1 MPNTNYHSAEQS
13 KKQNIVAMGEPL
25 GELYSALWQHLTF
38 LYNKWGDY
46 AALFGTNPERIEL
59 LNKTGAGFFRIVQ
72 DCLWDDSLLHLARI
86 TDSSSTGKKHNLTIR
101 RISELVNDAKQKAEL
116 EAFVDTAV
124 KATEFARD
132 WRNRRIAHRDLQ
144 LALDL
149 PTEPLAAASRQHVSN
164 ALSSIANVLNYLSN
178 TYMGSTTMFEFAA
191 EPKADGAS
199 TMLIYLRDG
208 LEVELKRK
216 ERLKSGIFS
225 PDDINHRNI

>member
-1 MPNTNYHSAEQS
+1 MSNTNYHSAEQS

-25 GELYSALWQHLTF
+25 GELYSALWQHLTL

-46 AALFGTNPERIEL
+46 VALFGTNPERIVL
-59 LNKTGAGFFRIVQ
+59 LNKTGASFFRTVQ

-101 RISELVNDAKQKAEL
+101 RISELVNDVKQKAEL

-124 KATEFARD
+124 KATAFARD

-149 PTEPLAAASRQHVSN
+149 PTEPLAV
-164 ALSSIANVLNYLSN
+164 
-178 TYMGSTTMFEFAA
+178 
-191 EPKADGAS
+191 GA
-199 TMLIYLRDG
+199 
-208 LEVELKRK
+208 
-216 ERLKSGIFS
+216 RLKLPRCARCRITQSEGRLKMTSLLISVSHLCRIRCVLKS
-225 PDDINHRNI
+225 PVSTSTRS